1 METRASHVL
10 IGAFTLAVL
19 VIAAL
24 SVLWLGKMRISR
36 EWDFYDVVF
45 EEAVTGLTVGGA
57 VQYNGI
63 QVGEVR
69 KLSLDPADP
78 RKVIARIRLVGGTP
92 VKTDTKAKL
101 TFTGLTFVAIIQLSG
116 GTPAAKTLTA
126 ASSDEVPVIVA
137 DESEIQKFL
146 ASGQS
151 MIEIAHETLVRLSSA
166 LDRKNLD
173 NVAATI
179 AHVEK
184 VTGKLAEHDEDIGGA
199 IEDLRAATKSLRRS
213 LARSEKLIGKLD
225 QLAETSD
232 RVLNEDTKATLQ
244 SAKRLADNANAL
256 IEQNRAA
263 LAGFSNQ
270 DLTRVGPALAELRA
284 AARALRT
291 LAEDIEDD
299 PQSLLRGKKERP
311 KERKAQ

>member
-10 IGAFTLAVL
+10 IGAFSLAVL

-78 RKVIARIRLVGGTP
+78 RRVIARIRLVGGTP

-101 TFTGLTFVAIIQLSG
+101 TFTGLTFVAIIQLFG
-116 GTPAAKTLTA
+116 GTPEADRLTA
-126 ASSDEVPVIVA
+126 SDDEVPVIVA
-137 DESEIQKFL
+137 DESEMQKFL

-179 AHVEK
+179 AHIEK
-184 VTGKLAEHDEDIGGA
+184 VTGELAAHDEDIGGGL
-199 IEDLRAATKSLRRS
+199 EDLRAATKSLRRS

-225 QLAETSD
+225 KLADSSD
-232 RVLNEDTKATLQ
+232 RVLNEDTKATLE

-256 IEQNRAA
+256 LEQNRAA